1 MRAQSIRVNRPCWLV
16 RTTMLIIFM
25 LFLSTLFIPSVD
37 ALTLQEVFP
46 HLPQDKYKAL
56 TEGKAVFFDAKVE
69 QHRQQYLP
77 ESIAKAANQDVNT
90 WLAQSSTAEWLIGS
104 IFLLRGYDLS
114 EESTLKL
121 INSFAQIDT
130 ISGITYYSETRK
142 KITVLFDDVYR
153 VHAPG
158 SRTALPNLY
167 FEELPQYT
175 SFFMHVKDVNFGSTW
190 YSLSMAQDRDIFI
203 IDLENASPL
212 SFFVVRAFDT
222 QALMMHFVVVPVS
235 EGLIVISLSAA
246 TPQKTAA
253 AFVDV
258 YSAIE
263 KRIIAIQGWIRQRAE
278 AAKETNL
285 AQAVRGSP

>member
-1 MRAQSIRVNRPCWLV
+1 
-16 RTTMLIIFM
+16 
-25 LFLSTLFIPSVD
+25 VD

-46 HLPQDKYKAL
+46 HLLQDKYKAL

-167 FEELPQYT
+167 FEELPQYA

-190 YSLSMAQDRDIFI
+190 YSLSMAQERDIFI

-212 SFFVVRAFDT
+212 SF
-222 QALMMHFVVVPVS
+222 
-235 EGLIVISLSAA
+235 LSYEHSI
-246 TPQKTAA
+246 PRR
-253 AFVDV
+253 
-258 YSAIE
+258 S
-263 KRIIAIQGWIRQRAE
+263 
-278 AAKETNL
+278 
-285 AQAVRGSP
+285 